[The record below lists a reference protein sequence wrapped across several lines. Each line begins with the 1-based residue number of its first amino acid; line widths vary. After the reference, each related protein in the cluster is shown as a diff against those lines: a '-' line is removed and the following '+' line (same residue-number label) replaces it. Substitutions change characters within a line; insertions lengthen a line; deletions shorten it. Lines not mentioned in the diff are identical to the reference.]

1 MASDSL
7 EKHCHLAT
15 PDVTILLA
23 LVTYVPRHQDLSG
36 LEMNKTETHKLLL
49 LSKSE
54 KIKWQFSSVYLKTD
68 NDTPEF
74 NQNDFLH
81 NIISDNQVVQES

>member
-1 MASDSL
+1 
-7 EKHCHLAT
+7 
-15 PDVTILLA
+15 
-23 LVTYVPRHQDLSG
+23 
-36 LEMNKTETHKLLL
+36 MNKTETHKLLL

-54 KIKWQFSSVYLKTD
+54 KIKLQFSSVYLKTD

-74 NQNDFLH
+74 KQNDFLH